1 MRHSVVPMTELTPQA
16 ATDFVH
22 AAVPAIGKLGVEVA
36 AIEPGSVTLRLPFEP
51 NRNHMGTLYAGA
63 LFALAEL
70 PGGLLP
76 LAVLDPASYTPI
88 VTRVEIDFLAAARS
102 DVTLTAHLSVQRLQ
116 ELAREADAEG
126 GAGFTLDLHGEDA
139 GGRTVLRSHADYLLR
154 SNRR

>member
-1 MRHSVVPMTELTPQA
+1 MTELTPHA

-22 AAVPAIGKLGVEVA
+22 AAVPAIGRLGVEVVDIA
-36 AIEPGSVTLRLPFEP
+36 PGSVTLRLPFEP

-76 LAVLDPASYTPI
+76 LAVLDPAAYTPI

-102 DVTLTAHLSVQRLQ
+102 DVTLRAQLSAQRLA
-116 ELAREADAEG
+116 ELARTADAEG
-126 GAGFTLDLHGEDA
+126 RAVFTLDLEGGDA
-139 GGRTVLRSHADYLLR
+139 DGRTVLRSRADYLLR
-154 SNRR
+154 ANRR